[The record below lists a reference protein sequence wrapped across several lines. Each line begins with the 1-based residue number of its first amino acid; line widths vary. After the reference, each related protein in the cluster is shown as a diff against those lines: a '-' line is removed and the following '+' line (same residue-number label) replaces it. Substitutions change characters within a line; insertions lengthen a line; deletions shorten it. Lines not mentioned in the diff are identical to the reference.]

1 MTAINVTAQHIAKGE
16 RDSCRFCPVA
26 HAIREALP
34 DIELVAVDSAFA
46 SLGHPDAWPA
56 CREIALPEAA
66 TRFIE
71 AFDGGDPV
79 RPFTFDLDYPA
90 VTA

>member
-1 MTAINVTAQHIAKGE
+1 MTTITVTAEHIARGVA
-16 RDSCRFCPVA
+16 DSCDHCPVA
-26 HAIREALP
+26 LAIREALP
-34 DIELVAVDSAFA
+34 HGPGLWVDSAHVTVGKP
-46 SLGHPDAWPA
+46 GHWTEVDLPD
-56 CREIALPEAA
+56 
-66 TRFIE
+66 TVTHFIE